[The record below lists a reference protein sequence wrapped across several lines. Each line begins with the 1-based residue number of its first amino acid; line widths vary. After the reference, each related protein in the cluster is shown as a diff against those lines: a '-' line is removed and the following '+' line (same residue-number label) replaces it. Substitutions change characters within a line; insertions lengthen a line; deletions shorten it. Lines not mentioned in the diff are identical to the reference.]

1 MHLFDSVDIWSK
13 WWFGERCLRDSHLHT
28 NKFVWEAVLHCFR
41 LLEIILV
48 RLMDLRVEQKVLDKV
63 GKSFIIDV
71 GIEGDHHG
79 LIPAE
84 DKIFLRNLFILDL
97 MFKIER
103 DAVWSAHVGTLFVVK
118 TRNARPAVFVPAL
131 LA

>member
-1 MHLFDSVDIWSK
+1 
-13 WWFGERCLRDSHLHT
+13 
-28 NKFVWEAVLHCFR
+28 
-41 LLEIILV
+41 
-48 RLMDLRVEQKVLDKV
+48 MDLRVEQEVLDKV

-118 TRNARPAVFVPAL
+118 TRNACPAVFVPAL